1 MNAKENLLMEIKYMA
16 EEMTELESEIR
27 RGIEVIDEKK
37 RLESKIENYMVSYL
51 RLGGNE
57 NVKR

>member
-27 RGIEVIDEKK
+27 RGIEAIEEKK
-37 RLESKIENYMVSYL
+37 KLEIKMENYMVSYL
-51 RLGGNE
+51 RLGGNL
-57 NVKR
+57 NVK

>member
-1 MNAKENLLMEIKYMA
+1 MQAKENILMELKYMA

-27 RGIEVIDEKK
+27 RGIEAIDEKK

-51 RLGGNE
+51 RLGGNL
-57 NVKR
+57 NVK